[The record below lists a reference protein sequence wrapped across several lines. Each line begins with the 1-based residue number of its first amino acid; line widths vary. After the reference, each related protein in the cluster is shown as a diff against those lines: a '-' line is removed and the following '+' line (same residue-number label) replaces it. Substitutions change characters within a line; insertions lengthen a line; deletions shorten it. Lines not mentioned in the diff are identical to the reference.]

1 VEHRTLGV
9 GLFMVKP
16 RTLGN
21 ENGDVMTDTHE
32 LQLINE
38 ALSIIDKGL
47 GDMLH
52 RELVSTDEVADLL
65 LDVRTAL
72 LTTELPVSELDGAGA
87 AAN

>member
-1 VEHRTLGV
+1 
-9 GLFMVKP
+9 
-16 RTLGN
+16 
-21 ENGDVMTDTHE
+21 MTETHDA
-32 LQLINE
+32 QVITE

-65 LDVRTAL
+65 LDVRTVL
-72 LTTELPVSELDGAGA
+72 STTELSVSELDGAGA